1 MMTKNKTI
9 IANQQT
15 LNETLTYLLSEAFVP
30 SAEKTV
36 IVKDYLDKNF
46 VRQMVDDV
54 DENGY
59 PKRTPMA
66 GMKSGGQV
74 LKQLTMRE
82 LMLLLVDKYRK
93 MMKNEDDLKKFMQQI
108 IKDWFGKTLSKEG
121 ILSVNFI

>member
-59 PKRTPMA
+59 PKRTRMA

-108 IKDWFGKTLSKEG
+108 IKDWFGKTISKEG

>member
-36 IVKDYLDKNF
+36 IVKDYLDKSF

-66 GMKSGGQV
+66 GMKAGGQV

-108 IKDWFGKTLSKEG
+108 IKDWFGKTISKEG